1 MVGEGQSI
9 PTPAAYISPPFKK
22 CTAWEI
28 IAVPLVEK
36 MLIDFLSKLG
46 REK

>member
-9 PTPAAYISPPFKK
+9 PTPAAYISPPLKK
-22 CTAWEI
+22 NMAWE
-28 IAVPLVEK
+28 VTTLPLVEK
-36 MLIDFLSKLG
+36 VLADFLSKLG